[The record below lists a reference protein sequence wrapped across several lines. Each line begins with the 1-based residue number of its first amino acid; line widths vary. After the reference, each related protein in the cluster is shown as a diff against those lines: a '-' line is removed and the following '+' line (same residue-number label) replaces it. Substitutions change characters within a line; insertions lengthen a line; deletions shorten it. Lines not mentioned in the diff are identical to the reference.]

1 MIRILFYIAISLGH
15 ITSLTLAVDFM
26 WSGKFA
32 LDFTLESLPFLIQW
46 VVLVLLNPALI
57 IPVGNMARKAGH
69 RRAIVLLLVNI
80 FPMALGLA
88 FGVYLAGLS

>member
-69 RRAIVLLLVNI
+69 RRAIVLLWSI
-80 FPMALGLA
+80 SFRWRLG
-88 FGVYLAGLS
+88 